1 MELTEAYQAQFLIDS
16 LEYIKKFH
24 NKIVVIKYGGN
35 AMLNTELKAQVIQDI
50 ALLKYTGMHPVLVH
64 GGGPEISQFMQLKG
78 IEPQFVDGLRV
89 TTPET
94 MKIAEMVLTGSI
106 SPEIS
111 SRLNAEDVLSV
122 SVSGKDGKSILAKQ
136 KAPEL
141 GLVGEVT
148 GVNQQYIFSLIEQG
162 YLPVVSPI
170 AYGEGGIS
178 LNINADEV
186 AKHLAI
192 ALGAEKLILLTDVD
206 GVLADP
212 QDSRSLI
219 SHLSV
224 LEAEQAKRDGTVTG
238 GMIPKLDC
246 CIGAVQ
252 GGVTQ
257 CHIINGTAP
266 HSLLFELFTKS
277 GVGTMISAEAYG
289 T

>member
-1 MELTEAYQAQFLIDS
+1 MELTESYQAQFLIDS

-35 AMLNTELKAQVIQDI
+35 AMLNEELKDKVIQDI

-78 IEPQFVDGLRV
+78 IEPQFVEGLRV

-111 SRLNAEDVLSV
+111 SRLNAQDVLSV
-122 SVSGKDGKSILAKQ
+122 SVSGKDGKSIMAKQ
-136 KAPEL
+136 KDPEL

-148 GVNQQYIFSLIEQG
+148 GINSSYILSLIEQG
-162 YLPVVSPI
+162 YLPVVSPV
-170 AYGEGGIS
+170 AYGEGGVS

-192 ALGAEKLILLTDVD
+192 ALQAEKLILLTDVD

-212 QDSRSLI
+212 HEPDSLI
-219 SHLSV
+219 PHLSIA
-224 LEAEQAKRDGTVTG
+224 EAKEVKVDGTVTG

-252 GGVTQ
+252 GGVAD
-257 CHIINGTAP
+257 CHIINGTIA

-277 GVGTMISAEAYG
+277 GVGTMISADEYVV
-289 T
+289 